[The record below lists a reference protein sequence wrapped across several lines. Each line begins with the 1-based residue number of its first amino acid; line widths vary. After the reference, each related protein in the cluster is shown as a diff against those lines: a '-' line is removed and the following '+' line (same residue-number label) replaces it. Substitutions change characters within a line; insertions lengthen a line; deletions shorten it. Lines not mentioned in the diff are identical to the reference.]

1 MDGRA
6 RRFTVADPADGR
18 TLLTVRP
25 YYWGDDPDA
34 GLLANLEA
42 PGIGLEV
49 SWYKYMFRDATSSL
63 PVDDELVSRLTDM
76 LRPVLDSMAAR
87 RDARWDP
94 IPLLR
99 ARGETGPRDP
109 YGERLHPGRRFGF
122 DVILNGDGN
131 GGEWIAAAP
140 SPPARP
146 PAARP
151 PPLPGGP
158 IASEDTR
165 GRGGAGMAT
174 AHRRSRHAD
183 GRRPRRL
190 TACAV
195 GGDAWRW
202 THGGRGLEHVPL
214 PAATEAGTPHGAP
227 RLSAFPQ
234 RPAWMSAS
242 AGGRGMPQAP
252 RGPTAWERRA
262 RRIRLQLHARP
273 DERAVPAHDEHDP
286 RVFRLP

>member
-131 GGEWIAAAP
+131 GGEWIAAGPVAP
-140 SPPARP
+140 GAAAPLLARLRSPE
-146 PAARP
+146 
-151 PPLPGGP
+151 G
-158 IASEDTR
+158 
-165 GRGGAGMAT
+165 
-174 AHRRSRHAD
+174 RSRLRTLAD
-183 GRRPRRL
+183 EEEREWRRL
-190 TACAV
+190 T
-195 GGDAWRW
+195 G
-202 THGGRGLEHVPL
+202 
-214 PAATEAGTPHGAP
+214 EAGMRTGD
-227 RLSAFPQ
+227 
-234 RPAWMSAS
+234 
-242 AGGRGMPQAP
+242 GR
-252 RGPTAWERRA
+252 
-262 RRIRLQLHARP
+262 
-273 DERAVPAHDEHDP
+273 DD
-286 RVFRLP
+286 